1 MFFFHFLFFELCLE
15 KKNDDIQDRASRVSA
30 SSSAKLSGSA
40 KEISGKVVEDW
51 SESASNASEESAIS
65 SVAFSKE
72 LPRLEALEGEAEM
85 EGFDGHRGGPQDD
98 QAKPRL
104 SGVFAWIFVVAFF
117 SKHFNTLQRC
127 TCWSFVD
134 LKRSQSWFFWA
145 SLEGGKCG

>member
-72 LPRLEALEGEAEM
+72 LPRLEALEGFEAEM
-85 EGFDGHRGGPQDD
+85 EGFDGHRGGPQDEQMTVESSNESGSLSFGKMEKD
-98 QAKPRL
+98 QAKL
-104 SGVFAWIFVVAFF
+104 ASGVFAWIFVVVFF
-117 SKHFNTLQRC
+117 QTF
-127 TCWSFVD
+127 
-134 LKRSQSWFFWA
+134 
-145 SLEGGKCG
+145 